1 MDLKPVN
8 LKYCYSYTIE
18 LVVLNL
24 RRHLWNGRIVGNAR
38 TASASRVAAIA
49 DAFDGVNSGQN
60 AGRYCWAVAG
70 TLCKG
75 EIQGTF
81 ARKFRNC
88 LACSF
93 YLSVERD
100 EGSAFTL
107 LLEDFS
113 I

>member
-1 MDLKPVN
+1 MR
-8 LKYCYSYTIE
+8 
-18 LVVLNL
+18 LVVVCLLMFMDQKNC
-24 RRHLWNGRIVGNAR
+24 WEYKQCGREPGGSNVHELG
-38 TASASRVAAIA
+38 VCPAAIA
-49 DAFDGVNSGQN
+49 QACDGINGGVN

-75 EIQGTF
+75 KVQGTF

-88 LACSF
+88 LACSI

-100 EGSAFTL
+100 EGSAFIL
-107 LLEDFS
+107 LQEDFS

>member
-1 MDLKPVN
+1 MHDEISRCFLVMFMGQKNCWEHKQCGREPGGSNVH
-8 LKYCYSYTIE
+8 E
-18 LVVLNL
+18 L
-24 RRHLWNGRIVGNAR
+24 GICP
-38 TASASRVAAIA
+38 AAIA
-49 DAFDGVNSGQN
+49 HEFDGINSGAN

-70 TLCKG
+70 TLCRG
-75 EIQGTF
+75 EVQGTF

-100 EGSAFTL
+100 EGSAFIL
-107 LLEDFS
+107 LQEDFS

>member
-1 MDLKPVN
+1 MERKNCWECKNCERQPGGRNV
-8 LKYCYSYTIE
+8 TE
-18 LVVLNL
+18 LGVCP
-24 RRHLWNGRIVGNAR
+24 
-38 TASASRVAAIA
+38 AAIA
-49 DAFDGVNSGQN
+49 DAFDGVNGQN